1 MLLADQDT
9 KIDKY
14 KARLKELIQK
24 VGFTM
29 YY

>member
-14 KARLKELIQK
+14 KARLKELSQE
-24 VGFTM
+24 VGYTM
-29 YY
+29 CY